1 MTTITGLWC
10 ILKGSEDKV
19 SFCFEGFRSL
29 GVCVCVC
36 LKNWHEKLFAMLI
49 YFFFSL
55 VYSYYSVLIYH
66 ESTKSIKHQAVD
78 GVGQV
83 KFWELQFSP
92 CKFLSPYLS
101 STLS

>member
-29 GVCVCVC
+29 GRGGCVFVCVCVCVC

-49 YFFFSL
+49 YFFF
-55 VYSYYSVLIYH
+55 YY
-66 ESTKSIKHQAVD
+66 
-78 GVGQV
+78 
-83 KFWELQFSP
+83 P
-92 CKFLSPYLS
+92 NN
-101 STLS
+101 

>member
-19 SFCFEGFRSL
+19 NFCFEGFRSL

-49 YFFFSL
+49 YFFFS
-55 VYSYYSVLIYH
+55 YPNNS
-66 ESTKSIKHQAVD
+66 KSKTVHFSSSPVEKHN
-78 GVGQV
+78 
-83 KFWELQFSP
+83 
-92 CKFLSPYLS
+92 
-101 STLS
+101 